1 MAAPAYRAS
10 MRRTLASVHTFFMIP
25 VHESPDR
32 VEQYVA
38 TVDAAVAA
46 GVERIVYS
54 SFVGV
59 APDHAPMILSAIVRH
74 YPESY

>member
-1 MAAPAYRAS
+1 
-10 MRRTLASVHTFFMIP
+10 MIP

-54 SFVGV
+54 SFVG
-59 APDHAPMILSAIVRH
+59 AALDHAPMILSAIVRH